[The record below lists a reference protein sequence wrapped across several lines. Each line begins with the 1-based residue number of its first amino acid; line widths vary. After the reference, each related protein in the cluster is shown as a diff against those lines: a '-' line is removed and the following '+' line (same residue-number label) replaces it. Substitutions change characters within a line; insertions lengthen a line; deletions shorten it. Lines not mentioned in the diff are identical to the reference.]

1 MAIPKLTE
9 LCPALLVIDSQ
20 CEFVTTGETAGAIA
34 TDDPS
39 EALATVTGLIQ
50 AAHDVDMPVI
60 FTQEVHRKQHVDFG
74 RELDGDEG
82 VHCIE
87 GTRGAGF
94 RPETQPRDGDFIVP
108 KRRYSGFFATDLDL
122 LLRGLGVDAL
132 LICGFVADVCV
143 HCTAVDAHQYDY
155 HVFVAQDGTTGTSPE
170 AGRAALAAIEYLQ
183 RGSVVSS
190 KDLIAGMRAG
200 FRPSRAA
207 NTAHESVVSKT
218 LES

>member
-39 EALATVTGLIQ
+39 EALATVSGLIQ

-218 LES
+218 VES

>member
-39 EALATVTGLIQ
+39 EALATVSGLIQ

>member
-1 MAIPKLTE
+1 MGIPKLTE